1 MDFYESLFIYCGYQF
16 NDEQRAAI
24 SHFQGPA
31 LTLAVPGSGKT
42 TLLLARTVCLVKE
55 YGINPNKILTMTFSK
70 AAANDMNQ
78 RYMEKYYPHF
88 KYKLNFSTIHSF
100 SYKVLKAYRRRLGK
114 SLSLIDGDGPSKLEI
129 LSGLYR
135 QVKGEYL
142 GEEAFE
148 ELSSA
153 LSYIKNMMLIPS
165 EFQKSGIKFPMIE
178 DLYLGYEKHK
188 QRHDLIDFDDML
200 SETLSALQENKAL
213 LDSVREAYP
222 FIQVD
227 ETQDTSKLQH
237 ELIKLIAYPKNNLF
251 VVADDDQ
258 SIYGFRGAFPD
269 MILDFEQI
277 YKGSARYHL
286 SLNYRSKDE
295 ILEACSASIIHN
307 QKRYKKNLSGVHG
320 RGGLAEMLYFES
332 IDERNDH
339 LEEIIEQTLLSGK
352 AAKGEK
358 QDIGIL
364 YRNHMSALSI
374 IDRLMSLQVPFTLKD
389 GKQKLSDKWLVKDL
403 SAFWSLSQEP
413 TKLESFE
420 KICYRT
426 SARIS
431 KAMLEYVR
439 LNHRGRN
446 IFDVL
451 IEAPGVNG
459 YKLRTLRTLESDF
472 GQLRHVNAFDALQ
485 IIENNLGYREFMSYA
500 IDQMGYSEISINNL
514 WSSLKAIA
522 RRQNTLGDLL
532 DRLKALDGYI
542 AAHESSSLVKLST
555 IHSAKGQEYHT
566 VILID
571 VNYGLLPSVKEVKT
585 ALDERTLEEDR
596 RLFYVGLSRAK
607 KRCYI
612 LHAKF
617 QNGDYVS
624 PSPFIKEIEKKLN
637 VRLMKAIQRADDI
650 PASTFFVHQD
660 VTHNLFGKGTILS
673 IEGDRISIGFED
685 RIRDLSL
692 RVCLEKKL
700 LIAAE

>member
-16 NDEQRAAI
+16 NDEQKAAI

-42 TLLLARTVCLVKE
+42 TLLLARTVCLVRE
-55 YGINPNKILTMTFSK
+55 YGVNPNKILTMTFSK

-78 RYMEKYYPHF
+78 RYLEKYYPHF

-100 SYKVLKAYRRRLGK
+100 SYKVLKAYRKRLGK
-114 SLSLIDGDGPSKLEI
+114 PISLIDGGGPSKLEI

-135 QVKGEYL
+135 QIKNEYL

-153 LSYIKNMMLIPS
+153 LSYIKNMMLMPA

-178 DLYLGYEKHK
+178 ELYLGYEKYK
-188 QRHDLIDFDDML
+188 QIHHLIDFDDML
-200 SETLSALQENKAL
+200 SETLYALQDNSALLE
-213 LDSVREAYP
+213 SVREAYP

-269 MILDFEQI
+269 MILNFDKI
-277 YKGSARYHL
+277 YKGSSRYHL
-286 SLNYRSKDE
+286 NLNYRSKDE
-295 ILEACSASIIHN
+295 ILETCGASIVHN
-307 QKRYKKNLSGVHG
+307 KKRYPKKLEGVRG
-320 RGGLAEMLYFES
+320 KGGLSEMLYFES

-339 LEEIIEQTLLSGK
+339 LEEIIQNTLGQAQTKASGK
-352 AAKGEK
+352 
-358 QDIGIL
+358 QDVGIL
-364 YRNHMSALSI
+364 YRNHMSALSV

-389 GKQKLSDKWLVKDL
+389 GKQKLSEKWLVKDL
-403 SAFWSLSQEP
+403 AAFWRLSNDLNH
-413 TKLESFE
+413 LESFE

-431 KAMLEYVR
+431 RAMLDYVR

-446 IFDVL
+446 VFDVL
-451 IEAPGVNG
+451 LEAPGVNG
-459 YKLRTLRTLESDF
+459 YKLRTLRTLESDLL
-472 GQLRHVNAFDALQ
+472 QLKQVNAYDALQ
-485 IIENNLGYREFMSYA
+485 IIENNLGYQAFMSYA

-514 WSSLKAIA
+514 WASLKSIA
-522 RRQNTLGDLL
+522 RRQKNLGDLL
-532 DRLKALDGYI
+532 DRLLALDGYI

-571 VNYGLLPSVKEVKT
+571 VNYGLLPSIKEVSSE
-585 ALDERTLEEDR
+585 LDERTLEEDR

-607 KRCYI
+607 ERCYI

-624 PSPFIKEIEKKLN
+624 PSPFLKEIEKKLN
-637 VRLMKAIQRADDI
+637 VRLMKPISHAQELLDS
-650 PASTFFVHQD
+650 PFVTGQCVKHA
-660 VTHNLFGKGTILS
+660 LFGSGTILA
-673 IEGDRISIGFED
+673 IDGDRISIGFED

-692 RVCLEKKL
+692 RVCVEKNL
-700 LIAAE
+700 LQS